1 MIRYFFINL
10 VALANLFFFS
20 KSNLSMVLF
29 KYEVLELFDSH
40 LFYSLE
46 YIQNIHHYV
55 IEKQKL
61 KKINLAWMKK

>member
-29 KYEVLELFDSH
+29 KYEVLELFGSH
-40 LFYSLE
+40 LFYNLE

-61 KKINLAWMKK
+61 KKINLAWMNK